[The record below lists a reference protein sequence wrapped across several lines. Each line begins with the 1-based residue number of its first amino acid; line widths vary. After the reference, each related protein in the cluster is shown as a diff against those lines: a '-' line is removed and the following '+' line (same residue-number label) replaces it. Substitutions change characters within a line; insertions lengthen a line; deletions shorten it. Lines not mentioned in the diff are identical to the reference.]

1 MSKAETN
8 LQNVEEI
15 EDKITVTNQPNI
27 DDIIAKVPEDDDKRQ
42 NFSKFIDLVKS
53 DKFPMDNVCFSL
65 FRRSQIWHSEDNL
78 CNMRYSMI
86 SKNLSDFLHL
96 L

>member
-1 MSKAETN
+1 MSKK
-8 LQNVEEI
+8 EI
-15 EDKITVTNQPNI
+15 ENKITVTNQPNI
-27 DDIIAKVPEDDDKRQ
+27 DIIAKVPEDDDKRQ

-53 DKFPMDNVCFSL
+53 DKFPMYNVCFSL
-65 FRRSQIWHSEDNL
+65 FRRSQTLHSEDNL